1 MWREESRLVG
11 CGIVVRIGRLPVQ
24 SPLDAQPGLG
34 TQPRHKAVCELLV
47 EIVKNAVINSELV
60 RLLP

>member
-1 MWREESRLVG
+1 MG

-24 SPLDAQPGLG
+24 SPLDAQSGLG